1 MKKLSHLFLFVVF
14 LFTSLTFITCDSE
27 QPGSEAGVTINMDTR
42 YQVIE
47 GFGSCIVNY
56 RDFPPEYADPGFFDL
71 VVNDLGLSI
80 VRVPLQEHTEWT
92 NDDDDP
98 NHFNWNGYWLKD
110 NIGNKGIET
119 SMNLMNEFKKQGVKR
134 FMGTPWS
141 PPDFVKTNRSPV
153 QGGYLRADMADEFAE
168 YLAAQVIL
176 AKKNYGIDLNWVS
189 IQNELLFAQ
198 FYRSCVYQPWVL
210 KEAVRAVMRKFE
222 KEGIAT
228 KILMPEDMMYFDR
241 MFFYIQPAMGDP
253 ETGNYNGHFSTH
265 RHGGREE
272 LQRWVSETEKYN
284 RQNWMTETSGHD
296 QTWEGALKL
305 ANDIQDYLVYG
316 NFSAWIYWQLS
327 GGGDGRFSI
336 MVNGKPG
343 NKYYASK
350 HFYRY
355 IRPGAFRVD
364 ANTKHP
370 GLSVSAFHD
379 PYDGTLT
386 VVLINN
392 NDTPVET
399 DLNNSTAMDVYRS
412 DESEQFVEDGKLKP
426 GMTLTVPPKSIITL
440 TGASRKLKTG
450 EARPELPEAWK
461 IPEGAE
467 EGIWGNSDPFP
478 RKIAFQPKPDGG
490 NISRLPDLK
499 QIDREELIN
508 TKMHNG
514 WTWLHLSI
522 MNGDGDAVKYLIES
536 GADVNAKS
544 NDGYTPLHMAASTFG
559 DNVNKP
565 NRVEQMTKYDIFRL
579 VMNARPDLSAVSAD
593 GMTPLHAAVINAY
606 TGWRQDARH
615 SLQRIE
621 DLIKA
626 GIDMEAKDRNG
637 RTALHWACLQ
647 GYLRYSGVPSVS
659 ADAVNLLIQKGAAI
673 DAVDRDGK
681 TPLHL
686 AVEMGY
692 PEITLAMVK
701 AGADISLRDN
711 NGDTPESLAQ
721 KSGQE
726 VLSFILQNKEMPEK
740 DQGVDS
746 AFQENTASLKYGP
759 ELLKAAWEGDISK
772 VKELLS
778 KGADLKY
785 LDSDGFSAIQ
795 RARDN
800 GHNEIVKLLEE
811 AGK

>member
-1 MKKLSHLFLFVVF
+1 MKKLNHLVLFIF
-14 LFTSLTFITCDSE
+14 FFSTSLTFLRCGTE
-27 QPGSEAGVTINMDTR
+27 QANSEAGVTIHMNSR

-56 RDFPPEYADPGFFDL
+56 RDFPPEYADPGFFDR

-80 VRVPLQEHTEWT
+80 VRVPLQEHTEWI

-98 NHFNWNGYWLKD
+98 NHFNWNGFWLKD

-141 PPDFVKTNRSPV
+141 PPDFLKTNRSPV
-153 QGGYLRADMADEFAE
+153 QGGYLRADMVDEFAE
-168 YLAAQVIL
+168 YLAAQIIL

-198 FYRSCVYQPWVL
+198 FYRSGVYQPWVL
-210 KEAVRAVMRKFE
+210 KEAVRAVMHKFE
-222 KEGIAT
+222 KEGITT

-241 MFFYIQPAMGDP
+241 MLYYIQPVMDDP
-253 ETGNYNGHFSTH
+253 ETGNFNGHFSTH

-327 GGGDGRFSI
+327 GGGDGKYSI

-355 IRPGAFRVD
+355 IRPGAFRVE

-386 VVLINN
+386 LVLINN
-392 NDTPVET
+392 SDAPVET
-399 DLNNSTAMDVYRS
+399 DLNNFTTLDIYRS
-412 DESEQFVEDGKLKP
+412 DQSEQFVAEGKLKP
-426 GMTLTVPPKSIITL
+426 GEKLTIPSKGIITL
-440 TGASRKLKTG
+440 NGTHRKLKTG
-450 EARPELPEAWK
+450 ENRPELPEAWK

-467 EGIWGNSDPFP
+467 EGSWGNSDPFP
-478 RKIAFQPKPDGG
+478 REIAFQPKPDGG
-490 NISRLPDLK
+490 NISRLPDMK
-499 QIDREELIN
+499 QIDRQELIQ
-508 TKMHNG
+508 TTLHNG

-536 GADVNAKS
+536 GADINAKA

-565 NRVEQMTKYDIFRL
+565 NKVEEMTKYDIFRL
-579 VMNARPDLSAVSAD
+579 VMNARPDLSAVSND
-593 GMTPLHAAVINAY
+593 RLTPLHAAVINAY

-626 GIDMEAKDRNG
+626 GIDLEAKDKNG
-637 RTALHWACLQ
+637 RTALHLACLQ

-659 ADAVNLLIQKGAAI
+659 ADVVNLLIDKGAATN
-673 DAVDRDGK
+673 AVDKNGK

-692 PEITLAMVK
+692 PTITLAMVK
-701 AGADISLRDN
+701 AGADLSLKDN
-711 NGDTPESLAQ
+711 SGNTPESLAQ
-721 KSGQE
+721 KSGQQR
-726 VLSFILQNKEMPEK
+726 LSFILKNKEMPGENQVT
-740 DQGVDS
+740 DASS
-746 AFQENTASLKYGP
+746 AENTDNLKYGP
-759 ELLKAAWEGDISK
+759 ELLKAAWEGNIQK
-772 VKELLS
+772 VKELLDQ
-778 KGADLKY
+778 GADVNY
-785 LDSDGFSAIQ
+785 LDSDGFSALQ
-795 RARDN
+795 RAKDN
-800 GHNEIVKLLEE
+800 GHKEIVKLLEKE
-811 AGK
+811 GE